1 VSSHRGLAQV
11 VLGKLR
17 SRRARRR
24 WPVALLSE
32 NPRYATYQVG
42 EWSYGEPEVVYY
54 DSGARLRIGRFCSFA
69 PGVTIL
75 LGGEHHAEWVTT
87 YPFSLVFPDAKALP
101 GYPLTKGDVTVGN
114 DVWIG
119 QDALILSGVTIGDGA
134 VVGARST
141 VTRDVE
147 PYTICAGSPAH
158 SIRPRFPPETIAAL
172 RRLAWWNWPLDKVK
186 EAWPL
191 LCSSDVEAFLR
202 KYGRDAR

>member
-1 VSSHRGLAQV
+1 M
-11 VLGKLR
+11 R
-17 SRRARRR
+17 SRRR
-24 WPVALLSE
+24 WPVALLSDSPKYSSYE
-32 NPRYATYQVG
+32 VG

-54 DSGARLRIGRFCSFA
+54 DSGAQLRVGRYCSFA

-87 YPFSLVFPDAKALP
+87 YPFSLVFPEAKALP
-101 GYPLTKGDVTVGN
+101 GYPHTKGDVTVGN

-147 PYTICAGSPAH
+147 PYMICAGSPALA
-158 SIRPRFPPETIAAL
+158 IRPRFPPQTIAAL

-191 LCSSDVEAFLR
+191 LCSSDVEAFLQ
-202 KYGRDAR
+202 KYGGGTR